1 MLAATKLS
9 NPVEWPV
16 HRQVVPRHGK
26 AERMST
32 GLSVALASLATWK
45 GRSSRM
51 LRRAQEHLRVLL
63 VIHGYPPLY
72 NAGSEVYTQT
82 LARELKRRGHEVLV
96 FCREEDTIAPY
107 FRIRDATDG
116 DDGPAM
122 KIINL
127 PNLRDR
133 YIVKEVDEAV
143 ESIVTAFEPDV
154 VHCGHLNHL
163 SISLVDKVTAQNV
176 PFIYTLHDF
185 WMNCPRGQFI
195 QFTGED
201 AADLWPLCD
210 GQEDQKCAKKCYV
223 PRIGS
228 GHADSFDEEYWTRW
242 IGRRM
247 ADMKQVAEKVDL
259 FIAPAQH
266 LLERFIQDGRVDLS
280 PFLLLFRLCPGRQ
293 DAVPRLRLRPAA
305 LGRPEAPGA
314 GLHLRIHRDSQGRA
328 THGACGLLPGIER
341 RPAAHRSLFGGARHH
356 AGRPR
361 GAESTCAS
369 VRPRPQDLRP
379 HVGPEHGRWGL
390 RS

>member
-1 MLAATKLS
+1 M
-9 NPVEWPV
+9 
-16 HRQVVPRHGK
+16 
-26 AERMST
+26 
-32 GLSVALASLATWK
+32 ALASMAAFQ
-45 GRSSRM
+45 GRSRTV
-51 LRRAQEHLRVLL
+51 RRAHERLRVLL

-107 FRIRDATDG
+107 FRMRDAEDG
-116 DDGPAM
+116 DQGPAM

-133 YIVKEVDEAV
+133 YIVKEVDEAI
-143 ESIVTAFEPDV
+143 EGILNDFQPDV

-163 SISLVDKVTAQNV
+163 SISLVEKVTAKNV

-201 AADLWPLCD
+201 AEDLWPLCD

-228 GHADSFDEEYWTRW
+228 GHEDPFDEDYWTRW

-266 LLERFIQDGRVDLS
+266 LLQRFIEDGHSDV
-280 PFLLLFRLCPGRQ
+280 
-293 DAVPRLRLRPAA
+293 
-305 LGRPEAPGA
+305 
-314 GLHLRIHRDSQGRA
+314 
-328 THGACGLLPGIER
+328 
-341 RPAAHRSLFGGARHH
+341 
-356 AGRPR
+356 
-361 GAESTCAS
+361 
-369 VRPRPQDLRP
+369 
-379 HVGPEHGRWGL
+379 
-390 RS
+390 